1 MTKPTEQQKE
11 ALAKLAKL
19 TAKDYNLPVDR
30 VAQIFMKYKV
40 DDKGI
45 DAALAECNQ
54 LRFTLTKA
62 ALKKNKL
69 W

>member
-1 MTKPTEQQKE
+1 MTRPTEKQKE

-30 VAQIFMKYKV
+30 VAQIFMKHKV
-40 DDKGI
+40 DEKGI
-45 DAALAECNQ
+45 DAALAECAQ

-62 ALKKNKL
+62 ALKKNRL

>member
-1 MTKPTEQQKE
+1 MTKPTEKQKE

-30 VAQIFMKYKV
+30 VAQIFMKHKI
-40 DDKGI
+40 DEKGI
-45 DAALAECNQ
+45 DAALAECAQ
-54 LRFTLTKA
+54 LRFTLTKS
-62 ALKKNKL
+62 ALKKNRL